1 MAPDGYAIAPTPLDP
16 IRGLCYVDARRI
28 LATPTLPPRG
38 SAMSRLRFGVRA
50 VCAATALLLA
60 APSLLAQTTIAQ
72 GTALTFSSSAQS
84 PGISGRMN
92 CWSSST
98 SAASSG

>member
-38 SAMSRLRFGVRA
+38 SAMI
-50 VCAATALLLA
+50 
-60 APSLLAQTTIAQ
+60 P
-72 GTALTFSSSAQS
+72 
-84 PGISGRMN
+84 
-92 CWSSST
+92 
-98 SAASSG
+98 SAARVSPFTLTERVQKLSLIHI